1 MPLIGSYTFVT
12 EGLLGLL
19 NDGVRYLQGCSFY
32 HWHALTVRLQQGFYR
47 KIRPSGYLE
56 AKIFR
61 WANLSGENV
70 AGEMCSWL
78 VVPGQRHIT
87 CTMTVTSTEWM
98 GMAVL

>member
-19 NDGVRYLQGCSFY
+19 NDGARYLQRCSFY

-70 AGEMCSWL
+70 AGEVFMVSC
-78 VVPGQRHIT
+78 PGTATYHLHDDSDIH
-87 CTMTVTSTEWM
+87 
-98 GMAVL
+98 